1 MNISDEILVQ
11 QAQQGNER
19 AFTQLVERYQER
31 IFNVC
36 FRIVGDFHDAEE
48 ATMDAFLACY
58 RSLTTFE
65 GRSGFRTWLYRIAIR
80 CAYKRR
86 GKHPPES
93 VYIDELEIPGDHSTD
108 EPYKRL
114 RQEEI
119 QKAIEQVMETLPDRL
134 KEVTILHF
142 LEGLSYRDIA
152 EIVECPIGTV
162 GSRINA
168 ARSYMQQRLGHL
180 IEEQ

>member
-19 AFTQLVERYQER
+19 AFAQLVERYQER

-65 GRSGFRTWLYRIAIR
+65 GRSGFSTWLYRIAIR

-86 GKHPPES
+86 GKRPPES
-93 VYIDELEIPGDHSTD
+93 VHIDELEISGDHS
-108 EPYKRL
+108 PYKRL
-114 RQEEI
+114 RQKEI
-119 QKAIEQVMETLPDRL
+119 SKAIEQVMETLPDRL

-152 EIVECPIGTV
+152 EILECPIGTV

-168 ARSYMQQRLGHL
+168 ARSCMQQRLGHL

>member
-1 MNISDEILVQ
+1 MNISDDILVQ
-11 QAQQGNER
+11 HAQQGNER
-19 AFTQLVERYQER
+19 AFAQLVERYQER
-31 IFNVC
+31 VFNVC

-48 ATMDAFLACY
+48 ATMDAFLACH

-80 CAYKRR
+80 CAYKRK
-86 GKHPPES
+86 GKHQPES
-93 VYIDELEIPGDHSTD
+93 VQIDELEIPGDNSTD

-114 RQEEI
+114 RQKEI
-119 QKAIEQVMETLPDRL
+119 QKAIEQVIETLPDRL

-152 EIVECPIGTV
+152 EIVECPVGTV

-168 ARSYMQQRLGHL
+168 ARRYMQKRLGHL

>member
-1 MNISDEILVQ
+1 M
-11 QAQQGNER
+11 
-19 AFTQLVERYQER
+19 
-31 IFNVC
+31 
-36 FRIVGDFHDAEE
+36 
-48 ATMDAFLACY
+48 
-58 RSLTTFE
+58 
-65 GRSGFRTWLYRIAIR
+65 
-80 CAYKRR
+80 
-86 GKHPPES
+86 
-93 VYIDELEIPGDHSTD
+93 EIPADGSTA
-108 EPYKRL
+108 EPYKLL

-119 QKAIEQVMETLPDRL
+119 SKAIEQVIETLPDRL

>member
-11 QAQQGNER
+11 QAQQGNGR
-19 AFTQLVERYQER
+19 AFALLVERYQER

-48 ATMDAFLACY
+48 ATMDAFLACH

-65 GRSGFRTWLYRIAIR
+65 GRSGFATWLYRIAIR

-93 VYIDELEIPGDHSTD
+93 VHIDELEIPGDHS
-108 EPYKRL
+108 PYKRL
-114 RQEEI
+114 RQKEI

-168 ARSYMQQRLGHL
+168 ARRYMQQRLGHL
-180 IEEQ
+180 IEE